1 MTRRGPLAALHRP
14 AFFLIPALLVT
25 TAVAPSAF
33 ADADP
38 LSSTGLAQDVV
49 SHATSPHAYDWR
61 RADAELQ
68 AGYGY
73 IDEANNFES
82 DVFELGAGVPAGD
95 GSLLRLGIRRAYVR
109 STPSSNDIG
118 RTPFKQKALPT
129 RYEVYGGYA
138 FGLLEGRSM
147 TRFSPTLPD
156 FEHAMFL
163 WTGAHYSHPNAGLV
177 PKRSAPPPTLP
188 GQDPVNA
195 KIVLEL
201 GLRWQIYTPQS
212 FGVFF
217 EAMTCRPLGER
228 GAHPWQYLASGVL
241 WSFGAH

>member
-1 MTRRGPLAALHRP
+1 MSAKPLLVFLALARLAAG
-14 AFFLIPALLVT
+14 A
-25 TAVAPSAF
+25 TAAR

-38 LSSTGLAQDVV
+38 LSATGLTQDVV
-49 SHATSPHAYDWR
+49 SRAESPHVYDWR

-82 DVFELGAGVPAGD
+82 DVFELGVGIPAGD
-95 GSLLRLGIRRAYVR
+95 GSLLRFGLRRAYVHG
-109 STPSSNDIG
+109 TPSSNDIG
-118 RTPFKQKALPT
+118 RTPFRQKALPT
-129 RYEVYGGYA
+129 RYEAYGGYA

-156 FEHAMFL
+156 FEHAMFF
-163 WTGAHYSHPNAGLV
+163 WAGAHYSHPNAGLV
-177 PKRSAPPPTLP
+177 PKRSEPPKPLP

-228 GAHPWQYLASGVL
+228 GAPPWQYLASGVL